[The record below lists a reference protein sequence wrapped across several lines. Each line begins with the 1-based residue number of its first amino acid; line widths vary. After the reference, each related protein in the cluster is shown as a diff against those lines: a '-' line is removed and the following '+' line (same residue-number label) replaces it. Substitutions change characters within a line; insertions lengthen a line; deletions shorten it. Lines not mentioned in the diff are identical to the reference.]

1 MTALYNKNYYNQ
13 IKKQK
18 TKVLTVYFIL
28 LAIAVLALAGI
39 IVFYAFQ
46 PYGTALED
54 TLKYSMFALIICFTL
69 FSGVYLSIIYGR
81 VNKYLHFLKSLSCGK
96 KYNFNVTV
104 ISINYGDIRT
114 NYGVDFYTIEV
125 LEWSKTQDDY
135 VKHVILID
143 CEFKNLD
150 INEGDMLSITT
161 SLNALMEFSKN

>member
-18 TKVLTVYFIL
+18 TTTLTVYFIL
-28 LAIAVLALAGI
+28 LAVAIISLVGI
-39 IVFYAFQ
+39 IVFYALQ
-46 PYGTALED
+46 PYGTALKEP
-54 TLKYSMFALIICFTL
+54 LKYSMFALVVVFTL
-69 FSGVYLSIIYGR
+69 FSGIYLVIVYGR
-81 VNKYLHFLKSLSCGK
+81 VNKYLQFLNNLSTGK

-114 NYGVDFYTIEV
+114 NYGVDFYTAEV
-125 LEWSKTQDDY
+125 LEWSNSQDDY

-150 INEGDMLSITT
+150 ISEGDMLSITT
-161 SLNALMEFSKN
+161 SLNALMEYSKN